1 MTAYGTM
8 QESEAFRNLCR
19 ALEIDYNT
27 TNKVAKNLEEYRNSE
42 EFGKIIEDS
51 KKFIGVIDSVSPHP
65 CFVAGEYVM
74 TSNGLKEIQDIKIG
88 DEVLTHNN
96 RFRKVLK
103 TMNSVRTDIY
113 DIKVM
118 GSPTTRVTSNHPY
131 YVRDMSKKK
140 GQRIFSEPYWC
151 DVRDLEKG
159 KYVGVAINNESI
171 IPKYHNVPTH
181 MKEFWWLIG
190 RYIGDGWWKNL
201 RPNHKTHG
209 EYCVTI
215 CCNKNEKGEIEEFAD
230 KLKNYFNYYITNE
243 RTTLKYHFLSKS
255 LWNFVQQFGKG
266 AKNKKL
272 TNDIFNLPEDLLK
285 SFIDGY
291 ISADGYINKNGKIQV
306 TTVSRELAFGIQSCI
321 HKAYRRPVGIT
332 KTKRKDTTLEGR
344 ILKGNIQYIIQ
355 FRKESVKSE
364 QAFYEDGYI
373 WTPFRSKEL
382 TGEKEITYN
391 IEVDEDNSY
400 TVNNLIVHNCANLL
414 LSEPISEEIGIIKV
428 GNEYCALIDS
438 GTSDD
443 WKYLK
448 NDYLTVTVWEIIS
461 KVFKKIN
468 KPIPDV
474 RTLTKLVENND
485 RIWQLY
491 EKGLTATLNQA
502 GTDSGTPQV
511 MQYKPRNIR
520 ELSGWVS
527 AIRPAFA
534 SMKHY
539 FLNRETFSYGIPE
552 FDKLLKES
560 DNFILYQENIMR
572 VLVYVGFPEDET
584 YGLLKAIAKKKK
596 GIIEPI
602 HDKFIKGFVEKTG
615 SEEQAKKVWKIIEDA
630 VGYGFNSSHAYAV
643 ALDSIYGAYLKA
655 EYPLD
660 YYSVVLN
667 IYEDNVDMQAKIL
680 KELKHFN
687 IKLLPIEFGKSGAEY
702 TADHETN
709 SIYKGISSIKYL
721 NKKIAEELL
730 QLSEENQYDKNDF
743 TSLLKDI
750 IEKTSVNT
758 RQMEILIR
766 LDFFKKFGRKE
777 VLLELF
783 LAMTGK
789 KKANTELYPEFA
801 DKEVIEE
808 KTNKKTGEAKKKKKI
823 IKKSLKYDANL
834 KETTKEKRLK
844 NMKDYEKVVRENPP
858 QKIELYDQINFE
870 KEVLGYAVSTYPQ
883 LPDNVVLVLDVNTK
897 YKPVLTLYKVK
908 TGEEVL
914 VKVDKKKFFIN
925 DEYLLYKGDII
936 QILDIENRYGWK
948 RIDGKWVEDKNKIE
962 PHLNKCKIIRRANR

>member
-1 MTAYGTM
+1 M
-8 QESEAFRNLCR
+8 
-19 ALEIDYNT
+19 
-27 TNKVAKNLEEYRNSE
+27 
-42 EFGKIIEDS
+42 
-51 KKFIGVIDSVSPHP
+51 
-65 CFVAGEYVM
+65 
-74 TSNGLKEIQDIKIG
+74 
-88 DEVLTHNN
+88 
-96 RFRKVLK
+96 
-103 TMNSVRTDIY
+103 
-113 DIKVM
+113 
-118 GSPTTRVTSNHPY
+118 
-131 YVRDMSKKK
+131 
-140 GQRIFSEPYWC
+140 
-151 DVRDLEKG
+151 
-159 KYVGVAINNESI
+159 
-171 IPKYHNVPTH
+171 
-181 MKEFWWLIG
+181 
-190 RYIGDGWWKNL
+190 
-201 RPNHKTHG
+201 
-209 EYCVTI
+209 
-215 CCNKNEKGEIEEFAD
+215 
-230 KLKNYFNYYITNE
+230 
-243 RTTLKYHFLSKS
+243 
-255 LWNFVQQFGKG
+255 
-266 AKNKKL
+266 
-272 TNDIFNLPEDLLK
+272 
-285 SFIDGY
+285 
-291 ISADGYINKNGKIQV
+291 
-306 TTVSRELAFGIQSCI
+306 
-321 HKAYRRPVGIT
+321 
-332 KTKRKDTTLEGR
+332 
-344 ILKGNIQYIIQ
+344 
-355 FRKESVKSE
+355 
-364 QAFYEDGYI
+364 
-373 WTPFRSKEL
+373 
-382 TGEKEITYN
+382 
-391 IEVDEDNSY
+391 
-400 TVNNLIVHNCANLL
+400 
-414 LSEPISEEIGIIKV
+414 
-428 GNEYCALIDS
+428 
-438 GTSDD
+438 
-443 WKYLK
+443 
-448 NDYLTVTVWEIIS
+448 
-461 KVFKKIN
+461 
-468 KPIPDV
+468 
-474 RTLTKLVENND
+474 ENND
-485 RIWQLY
+485 KIWQLY

-511 MQYKPRNIR
+511 IQYKPKNIR

-667 IYEDNVDMQAKIL
+667 IYENNVDMQAKIL

-730 QLSEENQYDKNDF
+730 QLSKENQYDKNDF

-766 LDFFKKFGRKE
+766 LDFFKKFGIKE

-808 KTNKKTGEAKKKKKI
+808 KINKKTGEVKKKKKI
-823 IKKSLKYDANL
+823 IKKSLKYDASL
-834 KETTKEKRLK
+834 KETTKEERLK
-844 NMKDYEKVVRENPP
+844 NMKDYEKAVRENPL

-883 LPDNVVLVLDVNTK
+883 LPDNIVLVLDVNTK

-948 RIDGKWVEDKNKIE
+948 RIDGKWVENKNKIE

>member
-27 TNKVAKNLEEYRNSE
+27 TNKVAKNIEEYRNSG

-65 CFVAGEYVM
+65 C
-74 TSNGLKEIQDIKIG
+74 
-88 DEVLTHNN
+88 
-96 RFRKVLK
+96 
-103 TMNSVRTDIY
+103 
-113 DIKVM
+113 
-118 GSPTTRVTSNHPY
+118 
-131 YVRDMSKKK
+131 
-140 GQRIFSEPYWC
+140 
-151 DVRDLEKG
+151 
-159 KYVGVAINNESI
+159 
-171 IPKYHNVPTH
+171 
-181 MKEFWWLIG
+181 
-190 RYIGDGWWKNL
+190 
-201 RPNHKTHG
+201 
-209 EYCVTI
+209 
-215 CCNKNEKGEIEEFAD
+215 
-230 KLKNYFNYYITNE
+230 
-243 RTTLKYHFLSKS
+243 
-255 LWNFVQQFGKG
+255 
-266 AKNKKL
+266 
-272 TNDIFNLPEDLLK
+272 
-285 SFIDGY
+285 
-291 ISADGYINKNGKIQV
+291 
-306 TTVSRELAFGIQSCI
+306 
-321 HKAYRRPVGIT
+321 
-332 KTKRKDTTLEGR
+332 
-344 ILKGNIQYIIQ
+344 
-355 FRKESVKSE
+355 
-364 QAFYEDGYI
+364 
-373 WTPFRSKEL
+373 
-382 TGEKEITYN
+382 
-391 IEVDEDNSY
+391 
-400 TVNNLIVHNCANLL
+400 ANLL

-428 GNEYCALIDS
+428 GDEYCALIDS

-468 KPIPDV
+468 KSIPDV

-485 RIWQLY
+485 KIWQMY

-511 MQYKPRNIR
+511 IQYKPRNIR

-667 IYEDNVDMQAKIL
+667 IYENNVDMQAKIL

-702 TADHETN
+702 TADYETN

-730 QLSEENQYDKNDF
+730 QLSEENQYNKNDF

-766 LDFFKKFGRKE
+766 LGFFKKFGRKE

-783 LAMTGK
+783 LVMTGK

-808 KTNKKTGEAKKKKKI
+808 KINKKTGEVKKKKKI
-823 IKKSLKYDANL
+823 IKKSLKYDENL
-834 KETTKEKRLK
+834 KEKTKEERLK
-844 NMKDYEKVVRENPP
+844 NMKDYEKAVRENPP
-858 QKIELYDQINFE
+858 QKIKLYDQINFE

-936 QILDIENRYGWK
+936 KILDIENRYGWK

>member
-65 CFVAGEYVM
+65 C
-74 TSNGLKEIQDIKIG
+74 
-88 DEVLTHNN
+88 
-96 RFRKVLK
+96 
-103 TMNSVRTDIY
+103 
-113 DIKVM
+113 
-118 GSPTTRVTSNHPY
+118 
-131 YVRDMSKKK
+131 
-140 GQRIFSEPYWC
+140 
-151 DVRDLEKG
+151 
-159 KYVGVAINNESI
+159 
-171 IPKYHNVPTH
+171 
-181 MKEFWWLIG
+181 
-190 RYIGDGWWKNL
+190 
-201 RPNHKTHG
+201 
-209 EYCVTI
+209 
-215 CCNKNEKGEIEEFAD
+215 
-230 KLKNYFNYYITNE
+230 
-243 RTTLKYHFLSKS
+243 
-255 LWNFVQQFGKG
+255 
-266 AKNKKL
+266 
-272 TNDIFNLPEDLLK
+272 
-285 SFIDGY
+285 
-291 ISADGYINKNGKIQV
+291 
-306 TTVSRELAFGIQSCI
+306 
-321 HKAYRRPVGIT
+321 
-332 KTKRKDTTLEGR
+332 
-344 ILKGNIQYIIQ
+344 
-355 FRKESVKSE
+355 
-364 QAFYEDGYI
+364 
-373 WTPFRSKEL
+373 
-382 TGEKEITYN
+382 
-391 IEVDEDNSY
+391 
-400 TVNNLIVHNCANLL
+400 ANLL

-428 GNEYCALIDS
+428 GDEYCALIDS

-485 RIWQLY
+485 KIWQLY

-511 MQYKPRNIR
+511 IQYKPRNIR

-730 QLSEENQYDKNDF
+730 QLSKENQYDKNDF

-766 LDFFKKFGRKE
+766 LDFFKKFGREE

-789 KKANTELYPEFA
+789 KKANTELYPEFT

-808 KTNKKTGEAKKKKKI
+808 KINKKTGEVKKKKKI
-823 IKKSLKYDANL
+823 IKKSLKYDASL
-834 KETTKEKRLK
+834 KETTKEERLK
-844 NMKDYEKVVRENPP
+844 NMKDYEKAVRANPP